1 MQPLQTGHGRTVRF
15 ALVAAALLV
24 LLVIVSFATRSGFG
38 HASESRP
45 TPGYVSWA
53 MSVFLVFF
61 VLMIPVAI
69 YAYGVQGREW
79 RAQKE
84 RQSYQARVLKRLAVL
99 LLVAFIA
106 SARFLW
112 HGKLHFSWHAP
123 PHVQQ
128 APNAGKVLKGGNPA
142 NGYQPTFQWPVLYG
156 TIALAVVLL
165 AWFWWARRN
174 AAPLPELA
182 GAGLTVAEDVA
193 ATIDDAI
200 ADLELEPDARKA
212 VIAAYARMETTFDR
226 RGLRRKPSETPVE
239 YLRRILV
246 GLGSRSEPVA
256 RLTRLYEQARFSD
269 HEIDRF
275 MKEDAIAALRVIRSD
290 LEAAPA

>member
-38 HASESRP
+38 HASESQP

-84 RQSYQARVLKRLAVL
+84 RQPYQVRVLKRLAVL

-123 PHVQQ
+123 PPVQQ
-128 APNAGKVLKGGNPA
+128 GPSAGAVLKGHHSTA
-142 NGYQPTFQWPVLYG
+142 YEPTFQWPVLYG
-156 TIALAVVLL
+156 TIALAVAL
-165 AWFWWARRN
+165 AAWYWWGRRN
-174 AAPLPELA
+174 APPLPEL